1 MDAVLATI
9 LVVAFWGLLWL
20 GATWAGQDSRDG
32 GDRSNRGSVTG
43 RPPRTFD
50 ETGAGSMART

>member
-20 GATWAGQDSRDG
+20 GATWAGPDSRDG
-32 GDRSNRGSVTG
+32 DDRSNRGSVG